1 MTLET
6 DTRRIAEINAAR
18 ARHRGYLVFASDPS
32 FPPDHPGYRV
42 VYATE
47 ARTPSQ
53 AAAKIRPLASGRRL
67 HVYLATGT
75 YKHELADARWV
86 A

>member
-6 DTRRIAEINAAR
+6 DTLRIAAINAER

-32 FPPDHPGYRV
+32 LPPDHPGYRK

-47 ARTPSQ
+47 AMTASR

-67 HVYLATGT
+67 HVYLATGK
-75 YKHELADARWV
+75 YKHELVDARWV

>member
-1 MTLET
+1 MTLDT
-6 DTRRIAEINAAR
+6 DIRIAQINAER

-32 FPPDHPGYRV
+32 SSPDHPGYCE

-47 ARTPSQ
+47 ARTASQ

-67 HVYLATGT
+67 HVYLATGK